1 MERFS
6 FDLEKRFALSVRYL
20 FHLPLVKKIKT
31 GPRSFPTKGSP
42 NTDKAMLDCSIVL
55 LNTD

>member
-6 FDLEKRFALSVRYL
+6 FDLEKRFPLSVRYL

-31 GPRSFPTKGSP
+31 GPRSFPAKGNP
-42 NTDKAMLDCSIVL
+42 NMDKAMFVCSIVL